1 MLLATLLLIVGLI
14 LLVYGADRLVYG
26 AAAIARSFG
35 VPPMIIGMTIVGI
48 GTSLPELTVSL
59 TAVMNNQINTAVGT
73 VIGSNIANILLILGS
88 AAILRPLSVRSDILR
103 RELPLMLGVTILCG
117 FVLYDNQLTRV
128 DGALLILAFAAFIWL
143 MLKMARLAMRDGN
156 DPLTDEQMAELP
168 KDTSNTVALLW
179 IALGLIILPLS
190 AKIIVDNSTVIA
202 RYFGV
207 SELVI
212 GLTIIAIGTSLP
224 ELATSIAGAIKG
236 EHDIVLGN
244 IIGSNIFNILIV
256 LGVPALIS
264 QGDTQFDPSAFS
276 RDYWVML
283 GVSVML
289 TALCIR
295 RKHKIG
301 RKAGALLL
309 CGFVA
314 YVVLLFIHQPID
326 MY

>member
-128 DGALLILAFAAFIWL
+128 DGVILILAFAAFMWL

-224 ELATSIAGAIKG
+224 ELATSIAGAIKVST
-236 EHDIVLGN
+236 ISCWVILLAP
-244 IIGSNIFNILIV
+244 IFSI
-256 LGVPALIS
+256 
-264 QGDTQFDPSAFS
+264 F
-276 RDYWVML
+276 
-283 GVSVML
+283 
-289 TALCIR
+289 
-295 RKHKIG
+295 
-301 RKAGALLL
+301 
-309 CGFVA
+309 
-314 YVVLLFIHQPID
+314 
-326 MY
+326 

>member
-1 MLLATLLLIVGLI
+1 
-14 LLVYGADRLVYG
+14 
-26 AAAIARSFG
+26 
-35 VPPMIIGMTIVGI
+35 
-48 GTSLPELTVSL
+48 
-59 TAVMNNQINTAVGT
+59 
-73 VIGSNIANILLILGS
+73 
-88 AAILRPLSVRSDILR
+88 
-103 RELPLMLGVTILCG
+103 MLGVTILCG
-117 FVLYDNQLTRV
+117 FVLYDNQLTRL
-128 DGALLILAFAAFIWL
+128 DGVILILAFAAFMWL

-301 RKAGALLL
+301 RTAGALLL
-309 CGFVA
+309 CGFAA
-314 YVVLLFIHQPID
+314 YVVMLFIHQPMGMD
-326 MY
+326 

>member
-1 MLLATLLLIVGLI
+1 M
-14 LLVYGADRLVYG
+14 
-26 AAAIARSFG
+26 
-35 VPPMIIGMTIVGI
+35 
-48 GTSLPELTVSL
+48 
-59 TAVMNNQINTAVGT
+59 
-73 VIGSNIANILLILGS
+73 
-88 AAILRPLSVRSDILR
+88 
-103 RELPLMLGVTILCG
+103 
-117 FVLYDNQLTRV
+117 
-128 DGALLILAFAAFIWL
+128 
-143 MLKMARLAMRDGN
+143 
-156 DPLTDEQMAELP
+156 
-168 KDTSNTVALLW
+168 
-179 IALGLIILPLS
+179 
-190 AKIIVDNSTVIA
+190 IVDNSTVIA

-264 QGDTQFDPSAFS
+264 QGDTHFDPSAFG

-283 GVSVML
+283 GVSVVL

-301 RKAGALLL
+301 RMAGALLL
-309 CGFVA
+309 CGFIA
-314 YVVLLFIHQPID
+314 YVALLFTYASPHQFVLNEYKTASIA
-326 MY
+326 